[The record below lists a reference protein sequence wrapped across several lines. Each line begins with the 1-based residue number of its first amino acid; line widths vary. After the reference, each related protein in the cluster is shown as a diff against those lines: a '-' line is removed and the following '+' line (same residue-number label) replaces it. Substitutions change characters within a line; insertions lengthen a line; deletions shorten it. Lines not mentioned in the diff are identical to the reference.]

1 AARADD
7 DTIVLIRAGCV
18 AGWVSAD
25 EVADDSVAAARVE
38 HDAIVFEAVDDETT
52 HSGAATDYDETV
64 CAARRVRAVQFDEE
78 NGVVADSLRVD
89 GRARLRV
96 AVNDDRLRDVGQ
108 RGGRADGVHA
118 RACDVEGDGLR
129 AGAGVGVEGGL
140 AE

>member
-1 AARADD
+1 MRMMLIPFPAVTLRAPVVR
-7 DTIVLIRAGCV
+7 TPTVVLRCA
-18 AGWVSAD
+18 
-25 EVADDSVAAARVE
+25 E

-52 HSGAATDYDETV
+52 DSGAATDDDETV

-118 RACDVEGDGLR
+118 RA
-129 AGAGVGVEGGL
+129 
-140 AE
+140 